1 MQKRNDLDIGKKGI
15 MNVFLS
21 AEKRIKP
28 YGFTLIE
35 LLVVIAIIAIL
46 AAMLMPA
53 LGKVKETGKTAKC
66 VSNQKQIMVIF
77 ANYTNS
83 SGGWLVPARE
93 NSDTGFIF
101 LGNILE
107 KQGVFRGATTLG
119 LFAKGMHATQ
129 NKMREDVQLF
139 YCSAQPKV
147 PDYYSLCVNERLGGG
162 FPYETKNGVIKFIK
176 KESSIKRPSQIFY
189 LADTSQSQETETK
202 KASSAT
208 SLYCYSFDFPQSG
221 YGCVA
226 YRHSKKANMSYV
238 DLHVSQVT
246 VRDVPTDYSKAPW
259 TNAF

>member
-1 MQKRNDLDIGKKGI
+1 MQKRNDLNIGKKVI

-21 AEKRIKP
+21 AFQRIKP

-53 LGKVKETGKTAKC
+53 LGKVKDTGKMAKC

-93 NSDTGFIF
+93 NSSNGFIF
-101 LGNILE
+101 LGDVL
-107 KQGVFRGATTLG
+107 KLQGVFRGATTLG
-119 LFAKGMHATQ
+119 LFAKGYHAGQ
-129 NKMREDVQLF
+129 RIMREDIQLF

-147 PDYYSLCVNERLGGG
+147 PGYFSYCVNERLGM
-162 FPYETKNGVIKFIK
+162 YETKNGVVKGLK
-176 KESSIKRPSQIFY
+176 KESQIKRPSAIFY
-189 LADTSQSQETETK
+189 LGDTGRNKATEITESSQVTQ
-202 KASSAT
+202 
-208 SLYCYSFDFPQSG
+208 LYCYSIDDPHPSG
-221 YGCVA
+221 YGSVA
-226 YRHSKKANMSYV
+226 YRHNKKANMSYV

-246 VRDVPTDYSKAPW
+246 VKDVPTDYSKAPW
-259 TNAF
+259 ANVF